1 MVVLRSLFCLKSPC
15 LSKLKRSRKD
25 LSRRKSP
32 WRRKK
37 EFCTSVQCKT
47 TTVKWA
53 PNLETLKLKTYM
65 MIFSSSRVL
74 LATKSYQDWWS
85 SWIFTHF
92 QDSLFVISL
101 LKKSAN
107 SSVLNLESFCIFC
120 CTDKFMMFCQQSW
133 KEQKWNC
140 WPSKKMNWFICGV
153 NCCRL
158 VYTLV
163 LLQVSELKL
172 DDLRPCKVKKDE
184 KWCQYSN

>member
-1 MVVLRSLFCLKSPC
+1 MTAKKGILHQCAMQNDDRKMGSQPWD
-15 LSKLKRSRKD
+15 SKVKD
-25 LSRRKSP
+25 LYDD
-32 WRRKK
+32 
-37 EFCTSVQCKT
+37 F
-47 TTVKWA
+47 
-53 PNLETLKLKTYM
+53 LL
-65 MIFSSSRVL
+65 SSRVL

-92 QDSLFVISL
+92 QDSFFVISL